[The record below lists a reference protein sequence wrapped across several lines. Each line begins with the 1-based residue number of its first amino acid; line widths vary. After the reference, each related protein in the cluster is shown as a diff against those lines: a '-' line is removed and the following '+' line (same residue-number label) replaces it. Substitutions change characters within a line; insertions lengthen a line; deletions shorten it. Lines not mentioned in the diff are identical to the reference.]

1 MATAEDLVG
10 FKLVAARA
18 KDLDDVAALLALH
31 PEIDARRVRARVS
44 EIAALAD
51 DPAIL
56 EVLDTALPR
65 GPARRRPRKQRS
77 SLHRERL
84 LRRRRRDV
92 IGAQSLPPLHTR

>member
-77 SLHRERL
+77 SPTVNVCFAG
-84 LRRRRRDV
+84 DD
-92 IGAQSLPPLHTR
+92 AT